1 MLNTKRAGRTEPEP
15 LELLDSADGS
25 YPDDAADGEYLD
37 EVEGFDIH
45 HAICP
50 DCGQS
55 IALVADEEYLPQH
68 ALCLT
73 PWNPFGLTVCAGT
86 GRPASD
92 ALPTVGM
99 IQPVEAQELEPVVLS
114 TLPQGL
120 DWRTQPFSHVGGPG
134 SRPVRVVSPV
144 LPRPQTQTRQQHAQA
159 A

>member
-1 MLNTKRAGRTEPEP
+1 MQNTKRSGRTEPEP
-15 LELLDSADGS
+15 LEPLGS
-25 YPDDAADGEYLD
+25 GDDAYPEDGEYLD
-37 EVEGFDIH
+37 DADAFEIH
-45 HAICP
+45 HATCP

-86 GRPASD
+86 GRPATD
-92 ALPTVGM
+92 ALPTVGALQ
-99 IQPVEAQELEPVVLS
+99 QPEAQDLEAVLRQA
-114 TLPQGL
+114 LPQGL

-134 SRPVRVVSPV
+134 SRPIRVVRPV
-144 LPRPQTQTRQQHAQA
+144 LPQPQAQTRREHAQA

>member
-1 MLNTKRAGRTEPEP
+1 MLNTKRAGRIEPEP
-15 LELLDSADGS
+15 LEIVESGYAD
-25 YPDDAADGEYLD
+25 DDEYLEYD
-37 EVEGFDIH
+37 AEGFEIH
-45 HAICP
+45 HATCP

-55 IALVADEEYLPQH
+55 IALVADEEFLPEH

-92 ALPTVGM
+92 ALPTLDFGDDG
-99 IQPVEAQELEPVVLS
+99 AQELEPVVHLA
-114 TLPQGL
+114 LPQGL

-134 SRPVRVVSPV
+134 SRPVRMPAPAVM
-144 LPRPQTQTRQQHAQA
+144 PQMRQHAQA

>member
-1 MLNTKRAGRTEPEP
+1 MSNTKRAARSEPEP
-15 LELLDSADGS
+15 LELLDAGS
-25 YPDDAADGEYLD
+25 EDEGAEGAEDAAYFDDAESF
-37 EVEGFDIH
+37 EMH
-45 HAICP
+45 HATCP

-55 IALVADEEYLPQH
+55 IALVVDEEHLPEH

-86 GRPASD
+86 GRPVSD
-92 ALPTVGM
+92 ALPVIGAA
-99 IQPVEAQELEPVVLS
+99 ESQELEPVVVL

-134 SRPVRVVSPV
+134 SRPVRLVAEP
-144 LPRPQTQTRQQHAQA
+144 PQLRQHVRA

>member
-1 MLNTKRAGRTEPEP
+1 MPNTKRAGRTEPEP
-15 LELLDSADGS
+15 LEPLDAYAD
-25 YPDDAADGEYLD
+25 DGEYLD
-37 EVEGFDIH
+37 QADGFDVH

-55 IALVADEEYLPQH
+55 IALVADEEHLPQH

-86 GRPASD
+86 GRPVSD
-92 ALPTVGM
+92 ALPTVGVLPSAEP
-99 IQPVEAQELEPVVLS
+99 QPDLEIVHL

-134 SRPVRVVSPV
+134 SRPVRLAADPE
-144 LPRPQTQTRQQHAQA
+144 PQMSRHAQA

>member
-1 MLNTKRAGRTEPEP
+1 MLNTKRAGRIAPEP
-15 LELLDSADGS
+15 LELLDSGDDP
-25 YPDDAADGEYLD
+25 YPDDADDG
-37 EVEGFDIH
+37 EGFDVH

-55 IALVADEEYLPQH
+55 IALFADEEHLPQH

-92 ALPTVGM
+92 ALPTVGV
-99 IQPVEAQELEPVVLS
+99 PRPDDAPELEPVVHL

-144 LPRPQTQTRQQHAQA
+144 LPQTRQQHAQA

>member
-15 LELLDSADGS
+15 VELNETEYAD
-25 YPDDAADGEYLD
+25 DGEYLED
-37 EVEGFDIH
+37 VDGFEIH

-50 DCGQS
+50 DCGQP
-55 IALVADEEYLPQH
+55 IALVADEEYLPEH

-86 GRPASD
+86 GRPASE

-99 IQPVEAQELEPVVLS
+99 GLEEPQELEVVLLD
-114 TLPQGL
+114 LPQGL

-134 SRPVRVVSPV
+134 SRPVRMPAPTL
-144 LPRPQTQTRQQHAQA
+144 LPQMRQHAQA

>member
-15 LELLDSADGS
+15 LEPLDEYAD
-25 YPDDAADGEYLD
+25 DGEYLD
-37 EVEGFDIH
+37 QADGFEVH

-55 IALVADEEYLPQH
+55 IALVADEEHLPQH

-86 GRPASD
+86 GRPVSD
-92 ALPTVGM
+92 GLPSVGVLA
-99 IQPVEAQELEPVVLS
+99 PESREHAVVHL

-134 SRPVRVVSPV
+134 SRPV
-144 LPRPQTQTRQQHAQA
+144 LPAAAPEPRMSRHAQA

>member
-15 LELLDSADGS
+15 LEPLDSG
-25 YPDDAADGEYLD
+25 DDAYPEDGEYLD
-37 EVEGFDIH
+37 DAEGFEIH

-86 GRPASD
+86 GRPATD
-92 ALPTVGM
+92 ALPSVGAL
-99 IQPVEAQELEPVVLS
+99 PSAEAQELELDPFTLPA
-114 TLPQGL
+114 LPQGL

-134 SRPVRVVSPV
+134 SRPIRVVRPV
-144 LPRPQTQTRQQHAQA
+144 LPQPQAQTRQQHAQA

>member
-1 MLNTKRAGRTEPEP
+1 MLNTKRAAEPEP
-15 LELLDSADGS
+15 LEVVESGYAD
-25 YPDDAADGEYLD
+25 DDYLEYA
-37 EVEGFDIH
+37 EGFEIH
-45 HAICP
+45 HATCP

-55 IALVADEEYLPQH
+55 IALVADEEFLPEH

-92 ALPTVGM
+92 ALPTLGFGD
-99 IQPVEAQELEPVVLS
+99 EAAELEAVVHLA
-114 TLPQGL
+114 LPQGL

-134 SRPVRVVSPV
+134 SRPVRMPAPAM
-144 LPRPQTQTRQQHAQA
+144 LPQKRQHAQA

>member
-1 MLNTKRAGRTEPEP
+1 MLNTKRAGRIEPEP
-15 LELLDSADGS
+15 LEPLESE
-25 YPDDAADGEYLD
+25 DDDYLGTLED
-37 EVEGFDIH
+37 AEGFEIH

-92 ALPTVGM
+92 ALPTVGVL
-99 IQPVEAQELEPVVLS
+99 QPEEEAAEPDPVVLL

-134 SRPVRVVSPV
+134 SRPVRVTSPV
-144 LPRPQTQTRQQHAQA
+144 LLPQTRQQHAQA

>member
-1 MLNTKRAGRTEPEP
+1 MLNTERAGRTEPEP
-15 LELLDSADGS
+15 LEPLE
-25 YPDDAADGEYLD
+25 GEYAEDADDGGYLEGVD
-37 EVEGFDIH
+37 GFDVH
-45 HAICP
+45 HAVCP

-55 IALVADEEYLPQH
+55 IALVADEEFLPQH

-86 GRPASD
+86 GRPASE
-92 ALPTVGM
+92 ALATVGGFAE
-99 IQPVEAQELEPVVLS
+99 VQEPAPAIVL

-134 SRPVRVVSPV
+134 SRPVRLTVPAV
-144 LPRPQTQTRQQHAQA
+144 LPRQQQHAQA

>member
-1 MLNTKRAGRTEPEP
+1 MLNTKRAGRIEPEP
-15 LELLDSADGS
+15 LEVVESGYAD
-25 YPDDAADGEYLD
+25 DDEYLEYD
-37 EVEGFDIH
+37 AEGFEIH
-45 HAICP
+45 HATCP

-55 IALVADEEYLPQH
+55 IALVADEEFLPEH

-92 ALPTVGM
+92 ALPTLDFGGG
-99 IQPVEAQELEPVVLS
+99 EAPELEPVVHLA
-114 TLPQGL
+114 LPQGL

-134 SRPVRVVSPV
+134 SRPVRMPA
-144 LPRPQTQTRQQHAQA
+144 PAAMPQMRQHAQA

>member
-15 LELLDSADGS
+15 LESVESGYAD
-25 YPDDAADGEYLD
+25 DDDYLEYA
-37 EVEGFDIH
+37 EGFEIH
-45 HAICP
+45 HATCP
-50 DCGQS
+50 DCGQA
-55 IALVADEEYLPQH
+55 IALVADEEFLPEH

-92 ALPTVGM
+92 ALPTLGFGDDELV
-99 IQPVEAQELEPVVLS
+99 QELELEPVVHLA
-114 TLPQGL
+114 LPQGL

-134 SRPVRVVSPV
+134 SRPVRMPA
-144 LPRPQTQTRQQHAQA
+144 PAAMPQMRQHAQA

>member
-15 LELLDSADGS
+15 LAPLDPGEEAAYAD
-25 YPDDAADGEYLD
+25 DGEYLD
-37 EVEGFDIH
+37 DHEAFDIH
-45 HAICP
+45 HAVCP

-86 GRPASD
+86 GRPVGD

-99 IQPVEAQELEPVVLS
+99 VQQPTGPQELEPVVMLS
-114 TLPQGL
+114 LPQGL

-134 SRPVRVVSPV
+134 SRPVRMPSP
-144 LPRPQTQTRQQHAQA
+144 LLPQTRRQHAQA

>member
-1 MLNTKRAGRTEPEP
+1 MLNTKRAGRIEPEP
-15 LELLDSADGS
+15 LEAVEGDYAD
-25 YPDDAADGEYLD
+25 DDEYLGYA
-37 EVEGFDIH
+37 EGFEIH
-45 HAICP
+45 HATCP

-92 ALPTVGM
+92 ALPTLGFAADEV
-99 IQPVEAQELEPVVLS
+99 QELEPVVHLA
-114 TLPQGL
+114 LPQGL

-134 SRPVRVVSPV
+134 SRPVRTPAPAV
-144 LPRPQTQTRQQHAQA
+144 LPQMRQHAQA

>member
-1 MLNTKRAGRTEPEP
+1 MLNTKRAGRSEPEP
-15 LELLDSADGS
+15 LEPLDSGDDT
-25 YPDDAADGEYLD
+25 YPEDGEYLD
-37 EVEGFDIH
+37 DGEGCEIH
-45 HAICP
+45 HAVCP

-86 GRPASD
+86 GRPASE
-92 ALPTVGM
+92 ALPAVGLNASA
-99 IQPVEAQELEPVVLS
+99 EAAPELDAFVPS
-114 TLPQGL
+114 ALPQGL

-134 SRPVRVVSPV
+134 SRPVRVVRPV
-144 LPRPQTQTRQQHAQA
+144 LPQPQAQTRQQHAQA

>member
-15 LELLDSADGS
+15 VELNETEYADH
-25 YPDDAADGEYLD
+25 GEYLED
-37 EVEGFDIH
+37 VDGFEIH

-50 DCGQS
+50 DCGQP
-55 IALVADEEYLPQH
+55 IALVADEEYLPEH

-86 GRPASD
+86 GRPASE

-99 IQPVEAQELEPVVLS
+99 GIEEPQELEVVLLD
-114 TLPQGL
+114 LPQGL

-134 SRPVRVVSPV
+134 SRPVRMPAPTL
-144 LPRPQTQTRQQHAQA
+144 LPQMRQHAQA

>member
-15 LELLDSADGS
+15 LELLDSE
-25 YPDDAADGEYLD
+25 DDDYLED
-37 EVEGFDIH
+37 AEGFEIH

-50 DCGQS
+50 DCGQA
-55 IALVADEEYLPQH
+55 IALVADEEHLPEH

-86 GRPASD
+86 GRPASE

-99 IQPVEAQELEPVVLS
+99 LQPEGVQELEPVVLL

-134 SRPVRVVSPV
+134 SRPVRMPVPAV
-144 LPRPQTQTRQQHAQA
+144 LPQMRQHAQA

>member
-1 MLNTKRAGRTEPEP
+1 MQNTQRAGRTEREP
-15 LELLDSADGS
+15 LEPGGSAYG
-25 YPDDAADGEYLD
+25 DDAEYLD
-37 EVEGFDIH
+37 DTEGFDIH
-45 HAICP
+45 HATCP

-55 IALVADEEYLPQH
+55 IALVADEEYLPEH

-86 GRPASD
+86 GRPAAD
-92 ALPTVGM
+92 ALPTVGTGGGE
-99 IQPVEAQELEPVVLS
+99 EAQDLEVVLL

-134 SRPVRVVSPV
+134 SRPVRMPAPTL
-144 LPRPQTQTRQQHAQA
+144 LPQMRQHAQA

>member
-1 MLNTKRAGRTEPEP
+1 MPNTTRAGRIEPEP
-15 LELLDSADGS
+15 LEPLDSR
-25 YPDDAADGEYLD
+25 DDAYPEDGEYLD
-37 EVEGFDIH
+37 DGEGFEIH

-55 IALVADEEYLPQH
+55 IALVADEEHLPQH

-86 GRPASD
+86 GRPATD
-92 ALPTVGM
+92 ALPSVGAL
-99 IQPVEAQELEPVVLS
+99 PSAEAQEFDPFARPA
-114 TLPQGL
+114 LPQGL

-134 SRPVRVVSPV
+134 SRPVRVVRPV
-144 LPRPQTQTRQQHAQA
+144 LPQPQAQTRQQHAQA

>member
-1 MLNTKRAGRTEPEP
+1 MSESEY
-15 LELLDSADGS
+15 ADDAD
-25 YPDDAADGEYLD
+25 YPDDADGFE
-37 EVEGFDIH
+37 IH
-45 HAICP
+45 HAVCP

-55 IALVADEEYLPQH
+55 IALVADEEYLPEH

-86 GRPASD
+86 GRPASE
-92 ALPTVGM
+92 ALPTVGVF
-99 IQPVEAQELEPVVLS
+99 PSDAQESAPVVVL

-134 SRPVRVVSPV
+134 SRPVRTAATL
-144 LPRPQTQTRQQHAQA
+144 LPPQMRQHAQA

>member
-15 LELLDSADGS
+15 LEPLASG
-25 YPDDAADGEYLD
+25 DDAYPEDGEYLD
-37 EVEGFDIH
+37 DGEGFEIH

-86 GRPASD
+86 GRPAAE
-92 ALPTVGM
+92 ALPTVGLN
-99 IQPVEAQELEPVVLS
+99 PSAEAAPELDSFAPS
-114 TLPQGL
+114 ALPQGL

-134 SRPVRVVSPV
+134 SRPIRVVRPV
-144 LPRPQTQTRQQHAQA
+144 LPQPQAQTRQQHAQA

>member
-15 LELLDSADGS
+15 LEPLDSGDGTFAGDAEYAD
-25 YPDDAADGEYLD
+25 YLD
-37 EVEGFDIH
+37 DIEGFEIH

-86 GRPASD
+86 GRPATD

-99 IQPVEAQELEPVVLS
+99 IQPVEEAQEPDTVVLS

-144 LPRPQTQTRQQHAQA
+144 LPQQAQTRQQHAQA